1 MAWLSHWINFKI
13 TLVFYF
19 IYMYNVNKMKE
30 GNNMIILNIDKVMQ
44 AELNTI
50 QGMIL
55 FNPEH
60 AQLLLNRFNNKYSNI
75 LNIKEV

>member
-1 MAWLSHWINFKI
+1 
-13 TLVFYF
+13 
-19 IYMYNVNKMKE
+19 
-30 GNNMIILNIDKVMQ
+30 MIILNIDKVMQ

-60 AQLLLNRFNNKYSNI
+60 AKKLFETYKNKYSHI
-75 LNIKEV
+75 LRIKG

>member
-1 MAWLSHWINFKI
+1 MI
-13 TLVFYF
+13 T
-19 IYMYNVNKMKE
+19 
-30 GNNMIILNIDKVMQ
+30 LNIDKVMQ

-60 AQLLLNRFNNKYSNI
+60 AKVLFETYKSKYSNI
-75 LNIKEV
+75 LNKKDV